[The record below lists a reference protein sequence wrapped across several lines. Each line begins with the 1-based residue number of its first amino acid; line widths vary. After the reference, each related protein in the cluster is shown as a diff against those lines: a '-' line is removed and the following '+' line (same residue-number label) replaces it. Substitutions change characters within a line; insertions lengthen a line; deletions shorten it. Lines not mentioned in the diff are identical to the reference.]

1 MTKLLQE
8 RKSAVNLLTI
18 FTIFTFGLHF
28 VTVIFLL
35 FQGLRIYEVTQ
46 RKPLTF
52 VQVID
57 GKTVPQTNTLEREP
71 EAIRQFV
78 SKTMAA
84 MFDWSGRLP
93 PATVEDVTN
102 PKADAG
108 ILISTSQNLTKR
120 VSTSSWVTSFGLSED
135 FRQGFLALV
144 ADMTPPEVFS
154 KNKNQALT
162 AQLAIQRVYPPEKI
176 APGRWRVGMVA
187 NIVQVRRSDN
197 KKLLTPFNK
206 DFLVRAVDSFEHPLA
221 NSISPVQKAIYSVRD
236 QKLEI
241 YEVSDLCL
249 TNPYD
254 SSPQTRLQ
262 RCSDLPNSGSF
273 TR

>member
-18 FTIFTFGLHF
+18 FTVFTFGLHF

-35 FQGLRIYEVTQ
+35 FQGLRIYEVSQ

-93 PATVEDVTN
+93 AATVEDVTN

-120 VSTSSWVTSFGLSED
+120 VSTSSWVASFGLSED
-135 FRQGFLALV
+135 FRQGFLALI

-176 APGRWRVGMVA
+176 APGQWRVGMVA

-254 SSPQTRLQ
+254 SSPEGRLK
-262 RCSDLPNSGSF
+262 RCSDLPNSSSF

>member
-1 MTKLLQE
+1 MTRLIQE
-8 RKSAVNLLTI
+8 KKSAVNLLTI
-18 FTIFTFGLHF
+18 FTIFTFSLHF
-28 VTVIFLL
+28 LTLIFLL
-35 FQGLRIYEVTQ
+35 FQGLRIYQVTQ
-46 RKPLTF
+46 RKPLTL
-52 VQVID
+52 VQLVD
-57 GKTVPQTNTLEREP
+57 GKAVAQTNTLEREP

-84 MFDWSGRLP
+84 MFNWSGKLP
-93 PATVEDVTN
+93 AGTIEDATN

-108 ILISTSQNLTKR
+108 ILISASQGVTKR
-120 VSTSSWVTSFGLSED
+120 VSTSSWVGSFALSED
-135 FRQGFLALV
+135 FRQEFLALI
-144 ADMTPPEVFS
+144 AEMTPPEVFS
-154 KNKNQALT
+154 KNKNQGLT

-187 NIVQVRRSDN
+187 NIVQVRRADN

-221 NSISPVQKAIYSVRD
+221 NSMTPVQKAVYSVRA

-249 TNPYD
+249 TNAYD
-254 SSPQTRLQ
+254 SSPETQN
-262 RCSDLPNSGSF
+262 RCRQGLNSSGF

>member
-8 RKSAVNLLTI
+8 RKSTVNILTI

-28 VTVIFLL
+28 LTVIFLL

-46 RKPLTF
+46 KKPLTLAQL
-52 VQVID
+52 VD
-57 GKTVPQTNTLEREP
+57 GKTLPQTNTLEREP

-84 MFDWSGRLP
+84 VFDWSGTLP
-93 PATVEDVTN
+93 PGTIEDVTN

-108 ILISTSQNLTKR
+108 ILISTSENLTKR
-120 VSTSSWVTSFGLSED
+120 VPTSSWVASFALSED
-135 FRQGFLALV
+135 FRRGFLALI

-162 AQLAIQRVYPPEKI
+162 AHLAIQRVYPPEKI
-176 APGRWRVGMVA
+176 ALGRWRVGMVA
-187 NIVQVRRSDN
+187 NIVQVRSTDN

-206 DFLVRAVDSFEHPLA
+206 DFLIRAVDSFEHPLA
-221 NSISPVQKAIYSVRD
+221 NSMTPVQKAIYSVRA

-254 SSPQTRLQ
+254 SSPEARLK
-262 RCSDLPNSGSF
+262 RCSDLPNSSSF
-273 TR
+273 TK